1 MANDKESSTKD
12 EVLLSDRLSD
22 KTQHDVVDA
31 SPSTSDT
38 SSTKAKKPTSSGNGL
53 LWFAVLLLF
62 ASVIAM
68 AGAGYWYYMQQVSAS
83 QAITAAQ
90 QTNTDQIK
98 AIENERATL
107 SAALRDAT
115 KSNSE
120 LEKAIEE
127 LKTQNAN
134 LALQTE
140 SALEQIKNMEGRR
153 PADWLIAEA
162 DYLVRMAGRKLWL
175 ESDVRTAILLLVN
188 ADKRLKS
195 LADPSVLPVRAALAE
210 DIQTLQQ
217 LNPVSQSSVA
227 LALTGMIAQVDKL
240 PLDAFEKPEAVDA
253 QDTTLS
259 NSTDDWQDNLAKVW
273 RSLVD
278 DFLTIKTI
286 EGPVEPVLS
295 LEAQFLVKEQLRLQ
309 LMHAQ
314 TAALQSDAGLYNQSL
329 QYAQTLLIEKF
340 DTQTSQ
346 VSGFVSALQNLIDT
360 DISRPIPSELASQQ
374 PLERLLDSRVK
385 QVFGQGASVL

>member
-1 MANDKESSTKD
+1 MANDKESTTKD

-22 KTQHDVVDA
+22 KTQNDVVDT

-38 SSTKAKKPTSSGNGL
+38 SSTKAKKPKSSGNGL
-53 LWFAVLLLF
+53 LWFVVLMLF

-68 AGAGYWYYMQQVSAS
+68 AGAGYWYYMQQVSTS
-83 QAITAAQ
+83 QTITAAQ
-90 QTNTDQIK
+90 QTNTNQIK
-98 AIENERATL
+98 AMESERATL

-120 LEKAIEE
+120 LEKAITE
-127 LKTQNAN
+127 LQTQNAN

-210 DIQTLQQ
+210 DIQTQ
-217 LNPVSQSSVA
+217 
-227 LALTGMIAQVDKL
+227 
-240 PLDAFEKPEAVDA
+240 PL
-253 QDTTLS
+253 
-259 NSTDDWQDNLAKVW
+259 
-273 RSLVD
+273 
-278 DFLTIKTI
+278 
-286 EGPVEPVLS
+286 
-295 LEAQFLVKEQLRLQ
+295 
-309 LMHAQ
+309 
-314 TAALQSDAGLYNQSL
+314 
-329 QYAQTLLIEKF
+329 TLLPEWFRKSLLFTLMKNWAVAECGSCVRAIAIVPISF
-340 DTQTSQ
+340 ATPLSA
-346 VSGFVSALQNLIDT
+346 SFSIGSFVS
-360 DISRPIPSELASQQ
+360 
-374 PLERLLDSRVK
+374 
-385 QVFGQGASVL
+385 F